1 MSDVL
6 LLAIV
11 VGFFALAALYVRGC
25 ERLVGRPDVDRTAS
39 KVADADAGDAPRTT
53 TSAEPT

>member
-6 LLAIV
+6 LLAVV

-25 ERLVGRPDVDRTAS
+25 ERLVGRPDRDRARS
-39 KVADADAGDAPRTT
+39 EVADADAGDEAPAA
-53 TSAEPT
+53 TSAEAT